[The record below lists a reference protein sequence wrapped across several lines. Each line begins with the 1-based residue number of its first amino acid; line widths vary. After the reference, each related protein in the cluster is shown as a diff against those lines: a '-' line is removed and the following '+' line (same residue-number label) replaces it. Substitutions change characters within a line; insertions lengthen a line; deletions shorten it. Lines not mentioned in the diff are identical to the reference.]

1 MSTLTPANTSLPEYG
16 TAPEG
21 GERDLATVPFVELA
35 EGRLQGVVS
44 SGSDIARV
52 YCAYVN
58 AGDLGYH
65 SSTNNN
71 RPDAGTAKRIRWLV
85 EAACA
90 QYGVEHV
97 ARFLQLDVEAR
108 GHQDIATAIARKGR
122 PTGQPDGM
130 IFSRFLDYLRFV
142 ERDCAA
148 GPVPEMAWF
157 CQG

>member
-1 MSTLTPANTSLPEYG
+1 MSAPTPLNTSLPDLG

-21 GERDLATVPFVELA
+21 SERDLATVPLVELA

-44 SGSDIARV
+44 SGSDVERV

-85 EAACA
+85 QAACE
-90 QYGVEHV
+90 QYGVAQV
-97 ARFLQLDVEAR
+97 ARYLQLDVEAR

-122 PTGQPDGM
+122 PTGQPAGM

-142 ERDCAA
+142 ERGCAA

-157 CQG
+157 CRG

>member
-1 MSTLTPANTSLPEYG
+1 MSARTPANTSLPEPVA
-16 TAPEG
+16 APEG

-44 SGSDIARV
+44 SGSDIERV

-90 QYGVEHV
+90 QYGAEAV
-97 ARFLQLDVEAR
+97 ARYLQLDVAVK
-108 GHQDIATAIARKGR
+108 GPGDIQTAIARKGR
-122 PTGQPDGM
+122 PTGQPAGM

-142 ERDCAA
+142 ERGCAA